1 MPDSATRIES
11 KFDVQCFLQNLNY
24 DLDNNAK
31 VRFQEVRQ
39 IDQNRD
45 IKHTNKY
52 TVADLFPN
60 EDPVVALKR
69 ELRKLT
75 VEDYIKTVK
84 DTRFN
89 NRSEMREF
97 GKVYNCN
104 KDVYIKVRVDLLS
117 DFGNHS
123 VFIMSFHYADTP
135 FDDSMFPYKR

>member
-1 MPDSATRIES
+1 MPDSLTRIES

-24 DLDNNAK
+24 ALDNNAK

-45 IKHTNKY
+45 ITHTNKY
-52 TVADLFPN
+52 TVADLFPD

-75 VEDYIKTVK
+75 VNEYIKTVK
-84 DTRFN
+84 DTRYK

-97 GKVYNCN
+97 GKVYSGNR
-104 KDVYIKVRVDLLS
+104 DVYIKIRVDLLS

-135 FDDSMFPYKR
+135 LADSMFPYKG

>member
-1 MPDSATRIES
+1 MSDIATRIES

-24 DLDNNAK
+24 ALDHNAK

-60 EDPVVALKR
+60 EDPVVAIKR
-69 ELRKLT
+69 ELRELT
-75 VEDYIKTVK
+75 VKNYIKTVK
-84 DTRFN
+84 DTRFK

-97 GKVYNCN
+97 GKMYNGD

-117 DFGNHS
+117 DCGDHS
-123 VFIMSFHYADTP
+123 VFIMSFHYADIS
-135 FDDSMFPYKR
+135 FDDSMFPYKA

>member
-1 MPDSATRIES
+1 MSDIATRIES

-24 DLDNNAK
+24 ALDHNAK

-60 EDPVVALKR
+60 EDPVVAIKR
-69 ELRKLT
+69 ELRELT
-75 VEDYIKTVK
+75 VKNYIKTVK
-84 DTRFN
+84 DTRFK

-97 GKVYNCN
+97 GKVYNGD

-117 DFGNHS
+117 DCGDHS
-123 VFIMSFHYADTP
+123 VFVMSFHYADIS
-135 FDDSMFPYKR
+135 FDDSMFPYKA